1 MRGTIKNNLIQISFW
16 LTSTV
21 ALERPAPQVA
31 VKRYQEAALYSALV
45 VCLINLIP
53 DLQAAL
59 SAGIYPSNSQVLAIE
74 LLESILFLNLPRNM
88 SKALEAGLVSRWLA
102 IFPFDWYVF
111 GEERPSKRLEAVEE
125 FMEHVEA
132 SNYSFV
138 DRMKRI
144 VRSILDTSN
153 GRLELCDAG
162 LWKTSAQEDHRV
174 VGTRHGVTPA
184 EARARM
190 RRREAVIIGV

>member
-1 MRGTIKNNLIQISFW
+1 M
-16 LTSTV
+16 STV
-21 ALERPAPQVA
+21 ALERETASVA
-31 VKRYQEAALYSALV
+31 YKRYQEVALISALV
-45 VCLINLIP
+45 VCLMNLVP

-59 SAGIYPSNSQVLAIE
+59 SAGIYPSESQVLAIE
-74 LLESILFLNLPRNM
+74 LLESILFMNIPWNLP
-88 SKALEAGLVSRWLA
+88 KALEAGLVSRWLA

-111 GEERPSKRLEAVEE
+111 GEERPSKRLEAVKE

-132 SNYSFV
+132 SEYSFV
-138 DRMKRI
+138 DVLKRI

-153 GRLELCDAG
+153 GRFELCDAG

-174 VGTRHGVTPA
+174 VGRRQGVTAA

-190 RRREAVIIGV
+190 RRREAVIIGS